1 MVERRI
7 MNRPGE
13 KVGGNPAP
21 AGAENITVK
30 PKTVEE
36 RLADVEEYAR
46 GIDPVIRSIIAEIGE
61 IKKNNAIMSEEI
73 TKIAGIQSRSNL
85 FIDGKFEEIN
95 TTFNAIIAIVKKID
109 DDYQSLFVAE
119 GEEGTEETAEEPSDV
134 EDLYEEVD
142 ETGAEPDS
150 EYLSTEPMEEYVEDE
165 PEPEYEPEPEPVVK
179 QVKKP
184 IANPVST
191 PVHKQTPTTKP
202 VEKSTPKAPVKS
214 SPATMPKPIAPTVRV
229 QRKMA
234 SKAEPLAPETQPRAP
249 PVKTTEDDKETPEEE
264 GKEGKGFFGNIFKK
278 KKENK

>member
-46 GIDPVIRSIIAEIGE
+46 GIDPVIRSIINEIGE
-61 IKKNNAIMSEEI
+61 IKKTNGIMSEEI

-109 DDYQSLFVAE
+109 DDYQSLFVSE
-119 GEEGTEETAEEPSDV
+119 GEEEPEETPEEPGEEPSGVD
-134 EDLYEEVD
+134 DLYENID
-142 ETGAEPDS
+142 ETGAEPES
-150 EYLSTEPMEEYVEDE
+150 EYLSTEPMQEYVED
-165 PEPEYEPEPEPVVK
+165 PEPEYEPEPDPEPVVK
-179 QVKKP
+179 PVKSPVNKQPQKQAQV
-184 IANPVST
+184 A
-191 PVHKQTPTTKP
+191 KP
-202 VEKSTPKAPVKS
+202 VEKPVPKAPVKS
-214 SPATMPKPIAPTVRV
+214 APAVMPKPIAPTVRIQQKKV
-229 QRKMA
+229 A

-249 PVKTTEDDKETPEEE
+249 PTKADEEPAE
-264 GKEGKGFFGNIFKK
+264 ENKEGKGFFGNIFKK